1 MMASQSESQKAG
13 TEETKDKANR
23 TVEDNK
29 KSEDDTATNEQTD
42 DKQTKIEDEDSE
54 ENEFEIIGTE
64 VVASTNEIKLE
75 AIGPIVNNDEKSEEI
90 AVSDDTKGEIKLS
103 QNETFSMKENVA
115 VLKENDKESA
125 EPSLMDIDII
135 KESKDNSNKDVPE
148 SEAASSDN
156 VEEALTAIPEMSL
169 SLSKEILA
177 ESDKERE
184 AKRII
189 ERIET
194 KPEENQDVTLLDITI
209 IEETNKDNF
218 VQDTTKEAE
227 NSFEAEVIDDI
238 ADIEVVPSDGEDVI
252 EYTVVAGDVIPF
264 LTILVAFVAIIV
276 ALGYYYNN
284 ADNALVTQDV
294 MEDQEEQEEDIK
306 EGEILWF

>member
-64 VVASTNEIKLE
+64 VVAGTNEIKLE

-90 AVSDDTKGEIKLS
+90 AVSDDTKAEVKPS
-103 QNETFSMKENVA
+103 HNETCYMEEKVA

-125 EPSLMDIDII
+125 EASLIDI
-135 KESKDNSNKDVPE
+135 EKDVPE
-148 SEAASSDN
+148 SEAKSSDE
-156 VEEALTAIPEMSL
+156 VEEARTAIPEMSS

-177 ESDKERE
+177 ESDEERE
-184 AKRII
+184 SIKII

-209 IEETNKDNF
+209 IEGKHKDNF
-218 VQDTTKEAE
+218 VQYTTKEAA
-227 NSFEAEVIDDI
+227 N
-238 ADIEVVPSDGEDVI
+238 
-252 EYTVVAGDVIPF
+252 T
-264 LTILVAFVAIIV
+264 
-276 ALGYYYNN
+276 
-284 ADNALVTQDV
+284 
-294 MEDQEEQEEDIK
+294 
-306 EGEILWF
+306 